1 MSKDDFLYT
10 WLSGPENRNNFFNQ
24 FPNSLNSKNT
34 KKLLASHHLA
44 GNFFHYRSAIKIL
57 GMEYKEVFEDGRL
70 DLNPDKWADFAPL
83 NFHIGPP
90 ENVVNCLKKN
100 TNSRNINFYPPN
112 LILSLK
118 RIAAESIFAKDCGRS
133 FNIIGVE
140 GAQAGMAYSIMAF
153 VNPREEVIIT
163 DPGYFFLEPPV
174 IMSGARIKRVKL
186 SKKNNYRIDIESL
199 RSKITRRTKMIIVC
213 DPINPFGTIQTKEEL
228 KEIISIANRNNIIVV
243 NNITHCFHQLNPEA
257 KHYPM
262 SALRGVDLRNVISV
276 SGVSHGFGLA
286 GLRVGFIAGNPRLLD
301 SILAI
306 KSAVT
311 RININVLAQYAAL
324 EALKDRSYLK
334 NCEAVLRGNFLLL
347 KNIINGAFPLK
358 IIIEPDYGFFA
369 CIDTSKIKASAQEL
383 TVALFKRRC
392 AIYPSDGLGD
402 NSPTSYIR
410 INFSS
415 THNKHFKW
423 LREALPAAI
432 KEAESGIYRTEVI
445 NFFKSVGSARAKKII
460 KIISRI

>member
-1 MSKDDFLYT
+1 MDKDNFLYA
-10 WLSGPENRNNFFNQ
+10 WLSGSKDEGINPDGAIRR
-24 FPNSLNSKNT
+24 LNSRNT
-34 KKLLASHHLA
+34 ARLLTSHHLA

-57 GMEYKEVFEDGRL
+57 GMDYEEVFKNGRL
-70 DLNPDKWADFAPL
+70 DLDSGKWADFAPL

-90 ENVVNCLKKN
+90 KNVVNFLKKN

-112 LILSLK
+112 LIPSLK

-140 GAQAGMAYSIMAF
+140 GAQAGLAYSIMAF
-153 VNPREEVIIT
+153 VNPQEEVIIT

-174 IMSGARIKRVKL
+174 IMSGARIKRILL

-228 KEIISIANRNNIIVV
+228 KEIINIANRNNIIVV
-243 NNITHCFHQLNPEA
+243 NNITHCFHQLNPEIR
-257 KHYPM
+257 HYPM
-262 SALRGVDLRNVISV
+262 SSLSGVDLRNVISV

-286 GLRVGFIAGNPRLLD
+286 GLRVGFIAGNPGLLN
-301 SILAI
+301 SILAV
-306 KSAVT
+306 KSALT
-311 RININVLAQYAAL
+311 RININVLMQYAAL
-324 EALKDRSYLK
+324 EALKDRNYLK
-334 NCEAVLRGNFLLL
+334 NCEVILRGNLLLL
-347 KNIINGAFPLK
+347 KNIINETFPLK

-415 THNKHFKW
+415 THKKHFKW

-445 NFFKSVGSARAKKII
+445 NFFKSVGSARAKKIN